1 MKIRLNEAYET
12 PTWIHVFLFVS
23 HTVTVNGTSISMSLS
38 TPKVIKKFY
47 TKWYRHKICKQKQ
60 KLFLQW
66 KNLKMFF
73 LNIKVKKKPMYLWV

>member
-38 TPKVIKKFY
+38 TPKVIKSFTLNDTDTRYLNKSKNCFSSE
-47 TKWYRHKICKQKQ
+47 KI
-60 KLFLQW
+60 W
-66 KNLKMFF
+66 KGSS
-73 LNIKVKKKPMYLWV
+73 